1 MDIEN
6 FLQNFEYNPNNP
18 NLPESFGKPQPGRK
32 QIKHILIGSPKIVR
46 VTIYSLYSRGYAQ
59 VDEWST
65 PQPIGNSGE
74 VISILIRHLLV
85 D

>member
-6 FLQNFEYNPNNP
+6 FLPNFEYNPNNP
-18 NLPESFGKPQPGRK
+18 NLPELFGQPQPGRE
-32 QIKHILIGSPKIVR
+32 QIKHILIGSPKTVR
-46 VTIYSLYSRGYAQ
+46 VTIYNLYGRGYAQ
-59 VDEWST
+59 VHEWST
-65 PQPIGNSGE
+65 PQPTGNPSE